1 MKIEIAKPERFS
13 QSGKSLLRLIQN
25 NDMPTLDLLVRES
38 IQNSLDAWNKKDK
51 NVLVEFNVG
60 NFDSMKLAGS
70 LEGITEGLNE
80 RYGASKQKY
89 ISISDSHTFGLT
101 GDVND
106 PNGEDGNLQKLIY
119 QICRAQEGEGAGG
132 SWGIGKTVYFR
143 VGIGLV
149 IYYSRVK
156 LDENVYEERM
166 AASLVED
173 ETKANALIP
182 KYQDYKKRGVAWW
195 GKQVRENLTVA
206 ITDSEEITNILD
218 IFGLEAY
225 TGNKTGTSIIIPY
238 VNEERLLKHNIMEY
252 SDIMGNQILPNWTK
266 TVSSYLKMAIQRWY
280 MPRLNNC
287 HYTYGPYLTVRIND
301 QILGGIDAKDEDIE
315 PLFQLIQALYNR
327 ATIGNKEYD
336 DIISDIESHTEDV
349 SIRGCLKDTKSGVV
363 AFTKVDKNTLKMIPP
378 YNKFQP
384 LMYLNK
390 EYALSDVN
398 RPIICYCRRP
408 GMIVSYETVS
418 EWTDG
423 IPSTDG
429 DHYIVGM
436 YVLNSDNNL
445 NPELSGIKL
454 EEYVRQSELAD
465 HTSWTDI
472 NIKNT
477 NPRIV
482 GRIKKNVAN
491 KISKVYT
498 EVEAVEKTSV
508 NSGYS
513 KFFGDMLLPPE
524 NFGKAPS
531 PKKKDDKE
539 KKEIL
544 QHRDITLSILS
555 DRIKYQGSTIEI
567 PFEIKTRFAVRM
579 LNLNMLIV
587 ASDTGGTFD
596 VKQWEENIGADLPFE
611 VQDINLSLAQWE
623 GDKICN
629 DFCHLSEEKQSAGF
643 RAFKCELTKSRV
655 GEIIG
660 MKMECEKAHRF
671 SFKGTLK
678 VLIKRNDYKVTI
690 GATTER
696 GDL

>member
-38 IQNSLDAWNKKDK
+38 VQNSLDAWNKQDK

-60 NFDSMKLAGS
+60 DFDSMELARN
-70 LEGITEGLNE
+70 LEGITNGLNE

-89 ISISDSHTFGLT
+89 IAISDSHTFGLT

-156 LDENVYEERM
+156 LDENTYEERM

-173 ETKANALIP
+173 ETKTNALIP
-182 KYQDYKKRGVAWW
+182 KYKEYKKRGVAWW
-195 GKQVRENLTVA
+195 GKKVEENLTVA
-206 ITDSEEITNILD
+206 ITDGKEIADVLD
-218 IFGLEAY
+218 VFGLDPY

-238 VNEERLLKHNIMEY
+238 IDEEKLLKHNVMEY
-252 SDIMGNQILPNWTK
+252 SDVMGNLILPNWTK
-266 TVSSYLKMAIQRWY
+266 SVGDYLKVSIQRWY
-280 MPRLNNC
+280 MPRLNNL
-287 HYTYGPYLTVRIND
+287 HYTYGPCLRVKIND
-301 QILGGIDAKDEDIE
+301 QMVGGVDSKDEDIE

-327 ATIGNKEYD
+327 ASVGNREYD
-336 DIISDIESHTEDV
+336 DIISDIESHTEEV
-349 SIRGCLKDTKSGVV
+349 SIRGSLKDTKSGVV
-363 AFTKVDKNTLKMIPP
+363 AFTKVDKNTLGMKPP
-378 YNKFQP
+378 HNKFQP

-390 EYALSDVN
+390 EHTSLDIN
-398 RPIICYCRRP
+398 RPIICYCRKP

-429 DHYIVGM
+429 EHYIIGI
-436 YVLNSDNNL
+436 YVLNSENSL
-445 NPELSGIKL
+445 NPELSGMKL

-498 EVEAVEKTSV
+498 EVEAAEKTSV

-531 PKKKDDKE
+531 SPKKGGGE
-539 KKEIL
+539 KKDIV
-544 QHRDITLSILS
+544 QHRDITLSILTN
-555 DRIKYQGSTIEI
+555 RIKYQGDCIEI
-567 PFEIKTRFAVRM
+567 PFELKTKAAVRVIG
-579 LNLNMLIV
+579 LNMLIV
-587 ASDTGGTFD
+587 ASDTGGAFE
-596 VKQWEENIGADLPFE
+596 VKEWEENIGADLLFE
-611 VQDINLSLAQWE
+611 VKKIDLSLVQWE

-629 DFCHLSEEKQSAGF
+629 DFCHLNEQTKKASF
-643 RAFKCELTKSRV
+643 RAFECEFVTSSV

-660 MKMECEKAHRF
+660 MKMECEKAHSF
-671 SFKGTLK
+671 SFKGTIK